1 MRKNKQ
7 LTVEAHGKELKH
19 RILVVGLLYVLI
31 FAVCYLNAADVTNVI
46 LSICED
52 AGFTLM
58 YVSPTE
64 MLVQSLR
71 VCANIAL
78 VAVLPVGV
86 WQITAFCLP
95 AIESRRGRRAF
106 CIWTCMAVVLFAVG
120 VAVCI
125 GILFPFVFKYLHA
138 YSELFGISGGATV
151 SAVLDFFLATVWV
164 IGLLFEL
171 PAIITVL
178 AECGVIG
185 PQMLWRAFRP
195 AIIIIAIISAAI
207 TPPDVI
213 SMAMVGIPL
222 ILDYLLG
229 IFVCTIVTCR
239 KLKGGHN
246 E

>member
-1 MRKNKQ
+1 MQKSKQ

-19 RILVVGLLYVLI
+19 RIMVVGLLYVLV
-31 FAVCYLNAADVTNVI
+31 FAVCYLNAADVTNLI

-71 VCANIAL
+71 ICANIAL
-78 VAVLPVGV
+78 VVILPVGV

-95 AIESRRGRRAF
+95 AIESRRGRRML
-106 CIWTCMAVVLFAVG
+106 CIWACMTVVLFAAG
-120 VAVCI
+120 VAVCV
-125 GILFPFVFKYLHA
+125 GILFPFVFKYLRA
-138 YSELFGISGGATV
+138 YSDLFGISGGATV
-151 SAVLDFFLATVWV
+151 SAVLDFFLAVVWV

-171 PAIITVL
+171 PAAVTVL
-178 AECGVIG
+178 AECGIIK
-185 PQMLWRAFRP
+185 PRMLWRAFRP
-195 AIIIIAIISAAI
+195 AIIVIAVISAAI
-207 TPPDVI
+207 TPPDVV

-222 ILDYLLG
+222 MLDYLLG
-229 IFVCTIVTCR
+229 IFVCTVITCR
-239 KLKGGHN
+239 KSKGGHN